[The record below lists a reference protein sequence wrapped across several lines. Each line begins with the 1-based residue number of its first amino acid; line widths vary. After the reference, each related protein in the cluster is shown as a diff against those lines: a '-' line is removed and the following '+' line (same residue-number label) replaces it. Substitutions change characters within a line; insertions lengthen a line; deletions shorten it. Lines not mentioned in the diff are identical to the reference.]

1 MPPHCGRTG
10 CAATGSGRWTTEPV
24 AAANGA
30 LPPAR
35 APAFLARVSTPIAV
49 QSLTVAPLDI
59 PLHVP
64 FGIAG
69 GAQAMAN
76 NALLTLHLADG
87 TVGYGEAAPL
97 PPYNGETQGD
107 ALAALRSA
115 AAWIVGRDSRDWR
128 ALGAE
133 FESRSPVRSGSARC
147 ALETALLDAL
157 TRYMGLP
164 LVKFFGGAGTELE
177 TDMTVTTGTAAEAAA
192 AARDIRARGIRQ
204 IKVKVGGKLGPA
216 HDLERIAA
224 IHEAAPDSPL
234 ILDGNAGVARTAASE
249 LIRGLKARGIA
260 PALLE
265 QWLAKDDL
273 AGMRALRIESGWLVA
288 ADESVTS
295 AADAERIAEA
305 QAADV
310 LNIKL
315 MKGGVAAGIDIAAVA
330 RARGLG
336 LMIGGNVESIL
347 TMTMSACFA
356 AGHGG
361 FQFADLD
368 TPLFLASNPFD
379 GGYALTGGKISVAHI
394 TAGHGVTPK

>member
-1 MPPHCGRTG
+1 M
-10 CAATGSGRWTTEPV
+10 
-24 AAANGA
+24 
-30 LPPAR
+30 
-35 APAFLARVSTPIAV
+35 
-49 QSLTVAPLDI
+49 SLTIRSLAVAPLDI

-76 NALLTLHLADG
+76 NVLATIELADG
-87 TVGYGEAAPL
+87 SRGYGEAAPL
-97 PPYNGETQGD
+97 PPYNGETQAD
-107 ALAALRSA
+107 AVAALRSGG
-115 AAWIVGRDSRDWR
+115 AWIGGRDPRDWR
-128 ALGAE
+128 ALGVE
-133 FESRSPVRSGSARC
+133 FAQRSPVRSGSARC
-147 ALETALLDAL
+147 ALEMALLDAL
-157 TRYMGLP
+157 TRHMGLP

-204 IKVKVGGKLGPA
+204 IKVKVGGKLGAA
-216 HDLERIAA
+216 HDLERLAA

-234 ILDGNAGVARTAASE
+234 ILDGNAGVSRAAASE
-249 LIRGLKARGIA
+249 LIAGLRARGIV

-265 QWLAKDDL
+265 QWLAKEDL
-273 AGMRALRIESGWLVA
+273 AGARALRAESGWLVA

-295 AADAERIAEA
+295 AADATRIADAE
-305 QAADV
+305 AADV

-315 MKGGVAAGIDIAAVA
+315 MKDGVAAGIDIAAVA

-347 TMTMSACFA
+347 AMTVSACFA
-356 AGHGG
+356 AGTGG

-368 TPLFLASNPFD
+368 TPFFLATNPFD
-379 GGYALTGGKISVAHI
+379 GGYAITGGRISVGHI
-394 TAGHGVTPK
+394 AAGHGVTPK